1 MRGFRDRCE
10 VAEVANL
17 QAAIYKSCNQT
28 VDSVVVESKV
38 VSVTNEFTIQDQHV
52 EVHVRLQREYCSRIE
67 DSHGVR
73 DIIGAYTELEANC
86 CVEADD

>member
-1 MRGFRDRCE
+1 M
-10 VAEVANL
+10 
-17 QAAIYKSCNQT
+17 
-28 VDSVVVESKV
+28 

-73 DIIGAYTELEANC
+73 DIIGAYTELKANC